1 MLTGAGLAGLFLTG
15 LLASTL
21 LPLASEPV
29 LVAYFLTSPDV
40 PRWMPVTAI
49 GIGNTLG
56 GVITYLMG
64 RGLRVLWMR
73 WRSDDT
79 PQGRVALHARA
90 SIDRFGPF
98 ALVMSWLPVIG
109 DPLCLIAGSLRL
121 SFWACVFWIAL
132 GKFGRYATL
141 AVFTPVA

>member
-1 MLTGAGLAGLFLTG
+1 MLAGAGLAGLFVTG
-15 LLASTL
+15 LIASTL

-29 LVAYFLTSPDV
+29 MIAYLLANPDV
-40 PRWMPVTAI
+40 PRWMPVLAI
-49 GIGNTLG
+49 GLGNTMG

-64 RGLRVLWMR
+64 RGLRVVWLK
-73 WRSDDT
+73 WRPDDA
-79 PQGRVALHARA
+79 PQGKVAARARA
-90 SIDRFGPF
+90 SLERFGPL

-121 SFWACVFWIAL
+121 SFLACVFWVAL

-141 AVFTPVA
+141 AWLTPVI